1 MMFGSSKNLKLW
13 LMLAAVPIVISIIII
28 SYAKFNYEEQEK
40 TVSRIADDWEPNE
53 REIDRIHKREVLETE
68 ENSILLNIINEEEP
82 NQYFQT
88 PEYLEAEAAIA
99 KARMEINNKDF
110 NVQPDRIM
118 VDDEKLQM
126 DEEGNPVV
134 YEVNDGEWLA
144 SIALKLY
151 GSKAF
156 WGYLYEVNRDMLH
169 SPDDVKAGME
179 LYLPNREYYNI
190 DTTNIQ
196 SVQQAAILSA
206 SFLNE

>member
-1 MMFGSSKNLKLW
+1 MMSGSSKNLKLW
-13 LMLAAVPIVISIIII
+13 LMLAAVPIILSILIIC
-28 SYAKFNYEEQEK
+28 YAKYNYEEQEK
-40 TVSRIADDWEPNE
+40 TAVRIANDWEPNE
-53 REIDRIHKREVLETE
+53 REIERIYKREVLDTE
-68 ENSILLNIINEEEP
+68 ENSILLNINNEEDAIQ
-82 NQYFQT
+82 NFQT

-99 KARMEINNKDF
+99 KARMEINNKEL

>member
-1 MMFGSSKNLKLW
+1 MSGSSKNLKLW
-13 LMLAAVPIVISIIII
+13 LILAAVPILLSFLIVG
-28 SYAKFNYEEQEK
+28 YAKFKYEEQAK
-40 TVSRIADDWEPNE
+40 TASNMTDDWEPNE
-53 REIDRIHKREVLETE
+53 RENERIARREVLNAE
-68 ENSILLNIINEEEP
+68 ENSILLNISDST
-82 NQYFQT
+82 QQDFLT
-88 PEYLEAEAAIA
+88 PEYLEAEAEIA
-99 KARMEINNKDF
+99 KAKREINREK
-110 NVQPDRIM
+110 VALQPSQIM

>member
-1 MMFGSSKNLKLW
+1 MSGSSKNLKLW
-13 LMLAAVPIVISIIII
+13 LILAAVPILLSFLIVG
-28 SYAKFNYEEQEK
+28 YAKFKYEEQAK
-40 TVSRIADDWEPNE
+40 TATNMADDWEPNE
-53 REIDRIHKREVLETE
+53 RENERIARREGLNTE
-68 ENSILLNIINEEEP
+68 ENSIFLNISDST
-82 NQYFQT
+82 QQDFLT
-88 PEYLEAEAAIA
+88 PEYLEAEAEIA
-99 KARMEINNKDF
+99 KAKREINREK
-110 NVQPDRIM
+110 VALQPSQIM

>member
-1 MMFGSSKNLKLW
+1 MSGSSKNLKLW
-13 LMLAAVPIVISIIII
+13 LILAAVPIILSILIIC
-28 SYAKFNYEEQEK
+28 YAKYNYEEQEK
-40 TVSRIADDWEPNE
+40 TAVRIANDWEPNE
-53 REIDRIHKREVLETE
+53 REIERIYKREVLDTE
-68 ENSILLNIINEEEP
+68 ENSILLNINNEEDAVQ
-82 NQYFQT
+82 NFQT

>member
-1 MMFGSSKNLKLW
+1 MSGSSKNLKLW
-13 LMLAAVPIVISIIII
+13 LMLAAVPIILSILIIC
-28 SYAKFNYEEQEK
+28 YAKYNYEEQEK
-40 TVSRIADDWEPNE
+40 TAVRIANDWEPNE
-53 REIDRIHKREVLETE
+53 REIERIYKREVLDTE
-68 ENSILLNIINEEEP
+68 ENSILLNINNEEDAIQ
-82 NQYFQT
+82 NFQT

-99 KARMEINNKDF
+99 KARMEINNKEL

>member
-1 MMFGSSKNLKLW
+1 MMSGSSKNLKLW
-13 LMLAAVPIVISIIII
+13 LMLAAVPIILSILIIC
-28 SYAKFNYEEQEK
+28 YAKYNYEEQEK
-40 TVSRIADDWEPNE
+40 TAVRIANDWEPNE
-53 REIDRIHKREVLETE
+53 REIERIYKREVLDTE
-68 ENSILLNIINEEEP
+68 ENSILLNINNEEDAVQ
-82 NQYFQT
+82 NFQT

-99 KARMEINNKDF
+99 KARMEINNKEL

-179 LYLPNREYYNI
+179 LYLPNREYYKI

>member
-1 MMFGSSKNLKLW
+1 MMFSFSKNQKLW
-13 LMLAAVPIVISIIII
+13 LLLAAIPIALSFIIIC
-28 SYAKFNYEEQEK
+28 YVKYNYEE
-40 TVSRIADDWEPNE
+40 RARIAINIADDWEPNV
-53 REIDRIHKREVLETE
+53 REIERISKREVLDTD
-68 ENSILLNIINEEEP
+68 ENSILLNINNEEEP

-99 KARMEINNKDF
+99 KARMEINNKEL